1 MTTTTKPLGIRERW
15 LGAWLRS
22 RLEPGSA
29 VWHFRRDHVA
39 ALSLAFLLAVILVAL
54 FAPLMTPYPAQGLG
68 EPNIVEKFQAPS
80 LAHPMGTD
88 SLGRDVWA
96 RIVYGARVSLLIGF
110 AVVGLGAVVGS
121 SLGAVAGYFGGWT
134 DEVIMRITDIF
145 LAFPPLL
152 LAITFTAVL
161 GPSVRNTII
170 AIAITWWPWYTRIVR
185 GQVISVR
192 ERDFVKA
199 ARGIG
204 VDDLTIIWRHIV
216 PNVMGPVLVQATLD
230 LGAAILTAAALS
242 FLGLGTR
249 PPTAD
254 WGVMVDEG
262 RQHLLAGRWWL
273 AVFPGLALFLT
284 TLSLN
289 LVGDGARDA
298 ADPKTRSV

>member
-1 MTTTTKPLGIRERW
+1 MTTVTKPLGIRERW

-39 ALSLAFLLAVILVAL
+39 TLSMAFLLAVILIAV
-54 FAPLMTPYPAQGLG
+54 FAPLMTPYPGQGLG
-68 EPNIVEKFQAPS
+68 EPNIVEKFQPPS

-96 RIVYGARVSLLIGF
+96 RIVYGARISLLIGF
-110 AVVGLGAVVGS
+110 AVVGLGAVFGS
-121 SLGAVAGYFGGWT
+121 TLGAAAGYFGGWT
-134 DEVIMRITDIF
+134 DEIIMRITDIF

-204 VDDLTIIWRHIV
+204 VDDITIIWRHIV
-216 PNVMGPVLVQATLD
+216 PNIMGPVLVQATLD

-242 FLGLGTR
+242 FLGLGTQ